1 MDNPAPS
8 PPHSPALAPGQTLVT
23 NASQV
28 QSAIDATPLGDT
40 AQLYAPPGTRIVLD
54 GTAFN
59 ITSKSVSLVSSGEGA
74 TVDGGGRSRLFT
86 LLAGASLELT
96 GVNCTNGRATTLSP
110 IATPAPS
117 GPNGGAFYASGA
129 SNVTLVGAFVINCTV
144 DGPGG
149 SGPGGSLGGA
159 IFLFGQSITTL
170 ANCTFDGCVAT
181 ASGDGSE
188 AVRAAHRPSRGGGEG
203 WRASGSHSCL
213 GVSLHSSLCAPWRA
227 QNGGALHLSHS
238 SRERR

>member
-1 MDNPAPS
+1 MS
-8 PPHSPALAPGQTLVT
+8 LAPGQSLVT

-28 QSAIDATPLGDT
+28 QQTIDATPLGGT

-74 TVDGGGRSRLFT
+74 TIDGGGRSRLFT
-86 LLAGASLELT
+86 LLSGAALELT

-110 IATPAPS
+110 NATDAPS
-117 GPNGGAFYASGA
+117 GPLGGAFYAGGA

-144 DGPGG
+144 DGPY
-149 SGPGGSLGGA
+149 PGGGA
-159 IFLFGQSITTL
+159 IFLFEQSITTL

-181 ASGDGSE
+181 ASGVNSF
-188 AVRAAHRPSRGGGEG
+188 AVRAAHR
-203 WRASGSHSCL
+203 
-213 GVSLHSSLCAPWRA
+213 
-227 QNGGALHLSHS
+227 S
-238 SRERR
+238 SRRVER